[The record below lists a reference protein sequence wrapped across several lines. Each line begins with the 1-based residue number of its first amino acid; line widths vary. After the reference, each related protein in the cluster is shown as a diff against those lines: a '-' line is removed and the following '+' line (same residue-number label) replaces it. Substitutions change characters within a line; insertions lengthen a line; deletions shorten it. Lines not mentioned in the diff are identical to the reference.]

1 MWLQQGAKAGRASW
15 AEAQAVEGDEEV
27 SRDTFLL
34 LGVAGAQIWARLW
47 KGQPKISW
55 SPAKKPDAVCEQKHE
70 CMEGLQPLIFPAA
83 GEAPTSLHRVRE
95 ESDGFGDIDTGWDS
109 VTEEVTVL

>member
-34 LGVAGAQIWARLW
+34 LGVAGAQIWARLR

-55 SPAKKPDAVCEQKHE
+55 SPAKKPDAVCEQKVVSVSAWKAFSLSSSRLLE
-70 CMEGLQPLIFPAA
+70 RRPLLFT
-83 GEAPTSLHRVRE
+83 ESERSLKDLE
-95 ESDGFGDIDTGWDS
+95 T
-109 VTEEVTVL
+109 